1 MREILRLVRKYH
13 APMLVTSHAHSLYE
27 LRAPRE
33 MFALAALIGLSTEEA
48 RAALSD
54 FPAGIMAKRWKK
66 EREVEVLD

>member
-1 MREILRLVRKYH
+1 
-13 APMLVTSHAHSLYE
+13 MLLTSHAQSLYE

-33 MFALAALIGLSTEEA
+33 MMALAALIGLSPEEA

-54 FPAGIMAKRWKK
+54 CPAGVLAKRWKK